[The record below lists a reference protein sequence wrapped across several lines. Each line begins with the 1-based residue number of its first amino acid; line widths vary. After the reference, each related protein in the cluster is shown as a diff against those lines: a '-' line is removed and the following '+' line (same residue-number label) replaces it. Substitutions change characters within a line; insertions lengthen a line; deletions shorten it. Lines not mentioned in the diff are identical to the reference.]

1 MNWMDHESNLSRKLD
16 ILEYKSKLAEYLLDR
31 VKTLTQLTK
40 VDEYEYCEVN
50 GRISEL
56 QELLTFLKTNLEKT
70 NENE

>member
-1 MNWMDHESNLSRKLD
+1 MNWMDHESNVSRRLD

-50 GRISEL
+50 GRINEL

>member
-1 MNWMDHESNLSRKLD
+1 MDHESNLSRRLD

-50 GRISEL
+50 GRINEL

>member
-1 MNWMDHESNLSRKLD
+1 MNWMDHESNISRRLD
-16 ILEYKSKLAEYLLDR
+16 ILEYRSKLAEYLLNR
-31 VKTLTQLTK
+31 VKTLTELK
-40 VDEYEYCEVN
+40 NVDEYEYCEIN

>member
-1 MNWMDHESNLSRKLD
+1 MNWMDQESNLSRKLD

>member
-1 MNWMDHESNLSRKLD
+1 MDHESNVSRRLD

-50 GRISEL
+50 GRINEL

>member
-1 MNWMDHESNLSRKLD
+1 MNWMDHESNLSRRLD

-56 QELLTFLKTNLEKT
+56 QELLTFLKTNLETT

>member
-1 MNWMDHESNLSRKLD
+1 MNWMDHESNLSRRLD

>member
-1 MNWMDHESNLSRKLD
+1 MDHESNVSRRLD

>member
-1 MNWMDHESNLSRKLD
+1 MNWMDQESNLSRRLD

>member
-1 MNWMDHESNLSRKLD
+1 MDHESNLSRRLD

>member
-1 MNWMDHESNLSRKLD
+1 MNWMDQESNLSRRLD

-56 QELLTFLKTNLEKT
+56 QELLTFLKTNIEKT

>member
-1 MNWMDHESNLSRKLD
+1 MNWMDHESNVSRRLD